1 MTYQPELQA
10 ALAAA
15 RRAGELIRREYES
28 FVAIPDA
35 PVSIS
40 THADRAAQDAIIESL
55 LAAFPDDAICA
66 EEATPT
72 LARAKQTGRRVWVI
86 DPIDGTRGFAMKNGE
101 FSVMIGLTVDRQ
113 PVVGVVYEPIPDRM
127 TYAALGAGCFVQR
140 QHGEPV
146 RCRVT
151 TVKSLNEATLTK
163 SHGKPGRVASEVTAT
178 SPRAVKETY
187 SAGVKLALVA
197 RGEADIYPNTYS
209 KFADWDICAG
219 HVLVAEA
226 GGTVTTLHGQPLS
239 YGGEKY
245 AQSGGLLATNGLLHE
260 SAVEKLKSLTDH
272 RTS

>member
-1 MTYQPELQA
+1 MPL
-10 ALAAA
+10 
-15 RRAGELIRREYES
+15 
-28 FVAIPDA
+28 
-35 PVSIS
+35 
-40 THADRAAQDAIIESL
+40 L
-55 LAAFPDDAICA
+55 LARKVLTPEQAEKIDKLARLEKLSSDDAIVRLGIMSEVQLTQALA
-66 EEATPT
+66 EAAGLRFQRINPLDLDLEVVTSALP
-72 LARAKQTGRRVWVI
+72 A
-86 DPIDGTRGFAMKNGE
+86 GFARKNGE